1 MLKKNPTLNN
11 HIDKK
16 KNSFELIREDIL
28 SYYNILSN
36 EHSLTKGTFLE
47 ESAKKFIL
55 ENPNAFLFALIAE
68 QSVKTEVAW
77 SLPYNLKERL
87 GHFDI
92 YKIADYS
99 EEEFE
104 VFFKT
109 KPALHRYPGT
119 ISKYILSACK
129 ILIEKYSGCA
139 NNIWKYPSTAN
150 EIIARLNEFK
160 GISQKKATL
169 GVMLLI
175 RDSIIE
181 VEDKNNVDVAFD
193 VHVKRVFLRSGLVN
207 KDDLN
212 ELINI
217 GRILNPE
224 YPGILTSPFWNIGRN
239 WCRPT
244 NPNCSECPIRRG
256 CLKKINSFTK

>member
-1 MLKKNPTLNN
+1 MPQNNQSLNN

-16 KNSFELIREDIL
+16 KNSFELIREDVL

-36 EHSLTKGTFLE
+36 EPSITKEISLE
-47 ESAKKFIL
+47 ECAKKFIL

-92 YKIADYS
+92 YKIADYC

-129 ILIEKYSGCA
+129 TLIEKYSGSA
-139 NNIWKYPSTAN
+139 YNIWKHPSTAN

-169 GVMLLI
+169 GALLLI
-175 RDSIIE
+175 RDFMIE
-181 VEDKNNVDVAFD
+181 VEDKNNVDIAFD

-207 KDDLN
+207 RDDLN
-212 ELINI
+212 ELVNI

-224 YPGILTSPFWNIGRN
+224 YPGVLTTPFWNIGRN

-244 NPNCSECPIRRG
+244 NPNCSECPIKRG
-256 CLKKINSFTK
+256 CLKKINSFTR